1 MLYKGGPKNYS
12 KSDWMIVKVIVG
24 LLVVTMI
31 YGMITRPEKTTSS
44 RTSASTSAR
53 ASSDYVDAAKQA
65 GYSGSDAEQVAAAAE
80 RLCNSTGEC

>member
-31 YGMITRPEKTTSS
+31 YGMITRPETTKSS
-44 RTSASTSAR
+44 RSSTSAR
-53 ASSDYVDAAKQA
+53 ASSEYVDAAKQA